1 MSADCKSAGTEVEAT
16 ATPQNL
22 VTDYCGEFM
31 YEDGDLVCIFAP
43 FGRIRPM
50 ATEQGTRWRTYY
62 SLTDHLGNVRAE
74 FVAHDSGQPE
84 LVQQTDY
91 YPFGY
96 TLRRNDFGSQHPNR
110 RLFGSKE
117 LQDEILAGN
126 TLDWYDFEARMYDPV
141 IGRFLT
147 TDPMAEK
154 YYSLTPYGYCGNNP
168 INAFDIHGDSIS
180 IIHDTYFGFR
190 KETLSYYDGSV
201 FYKDGREYSGYVD
214 NYLQSVL
221 DALAELNNTKTGAAL
236 ISELQNSENM
246 FIIKGGDENGFK
258 PKNSFKSYANIK
270 EIQEITGIFVGSNG
284 SGGTIIWNQT
294 NETSGIDVNGNTT
307 RPAYIGLGHEMAH
320 ASDSNKGLLYP
331 SKDYPETNAIY
342 CSQKDGL
349 LKSEWRAVY
358 TENLIRGEAN
368 IPLRSHYGVETFGG
382 KNYEIGPRLL
392 TIDNKPINY

>member
-1 MSADCKSAGTEVEAT
+1 MPKKKGFIVSGL
-16 ATPQNL
+16 QIRW
-22 VTDYCGEFM
+22 
-31 YEDGDLVCIFAP
+31 DG
-43 FGRIRPM
+43 GRGHGY
-50 ATEQGTRWRTYY
+50 ATESCYRLYY